1 MRLHDL
7 FAFLRGQCVDI
18 IPVISEE
25 KTVMNREEQYND
37 LMNLFPGLILR
48 DEPMSNHTTLRIGGT
63 ADLYCEIQLPS
74 KLIPVLQAAQ
84 ERSIPVFL
92 LGSGS
97 NILIDDAGFRGLIIK
112 FINTDPP
119 RLDFPHVTVPAGSS
133 LKDLLEFAAKN
144 ALSGLEFL
152 AGIPGTLGG
161 ALYMNAGAYGM
172 TIGELCVSAEIID
185 DNMEIKTVDVD
196 FFQFRYRG
204 SVLQEKPSTVVSV
217 VLTVNRGDEQSI
229 RAEYS
234 RILSIRAEKHPR
246 HDVPCA
252 GSYFKNLPPENPGEH
267 RRPAGYFLEQAGVK
281 SLSVGG
287 AEVYSG
293 HANIIINTG
302 GATARD
308 IIELARKM
316 KQAVLEKF
324 NIVLEEEVKYLS
336 SVKGIGRADD

>member
-1 MRLHDL
+1 MTF
-7 FAFLRGQCVDI
+7 FAFLKRQLGQCVDI
-18 IPVISEE
+18 VPVIPVE
-25 KTVMNREEQYND
+25 KAVMNREEQYND
-37 LMNLFPGLILR
+37 LRNLFPGLILK
-48 DEPMSNHTTLRIGGT
+48 DEPMSSHTTLRIGGI
-63 ADLYCEIQLPS
+63 ADLFCEIQLPS
-74 KLIPVLQAAQ
+74 KLIPVLQAAR
-84 ERSIPVFL
+84 ERSVPIFV

-161 ALYMNAGAYGM
+161 ALYMNAGAYGI
-172 TIGELCVSAEIID
+172 TIGELFVNAEIID
-185 DNMEIKTVDVD
+185 DDLELKTVDAD
-196 FFQFRYRG
+196 FFQFRYRK
-204 SVLQEKPSTVVSV
+204 SVLQEKPFTVVSI
-217 VLTVNRGDEQSI
+217 VLTVNRGDEPSI
-229 RAEYS
+229 RAEYN
-234 RILSIRAEKHPR
+234 RILSIRAEKHPK

-252 GSYFKNLPPENPGEH
+252 GSYFKNLPPENPGRH

-308 IIELARKM
+308 VIELARRM

-324 NIVLEEEVKYLS
+324 NIALEEEVKYLD
-336 SVKGIGRADD
+336 SVKGIGRADG